1 MWHHDAVIGDTVL
14 LSVHPFV
21 RKADVSRD
29 LGNLAHVNGEMQRR
43 DAVAATS
50 ALNLLRTHDH
60 VAQDLCAPAASALNL
75 LAHLGPMCPQ
85 SVSVSFPNCIC
96 QSLRHPC
103 EPHVPSLLLAQ
114 WVSIRHS
121 LTWSTSVVTS
131 VRLSVCPF
139 VRPSIHS
146 SLRPDLF
153 RSVHVRPHPSTSVRA
168 CVRPHNSRLVV
179 RPLT

>member
-1 MWHHDAVIGDTVL
+1 MIAPPPEACNSKSAPSKLWHHDAAIGDTVL

-139 VRPSIHS
+139 VKLLSVSLAVYPVLIS
-146 SLRPDLF
+146 SLCH
-153 RSVHVRPHPSTSVRA
+153 SAT
-168 CVRPHNSRLVV
+168 CVYL
-179 RPLT
+179 